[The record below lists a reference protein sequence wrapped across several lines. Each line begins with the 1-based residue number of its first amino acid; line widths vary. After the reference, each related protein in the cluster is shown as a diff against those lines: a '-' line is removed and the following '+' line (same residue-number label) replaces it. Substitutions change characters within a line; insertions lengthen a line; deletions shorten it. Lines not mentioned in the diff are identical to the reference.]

1 MIEFIPVTMP
11 ADLTGQ
17 SNGKLGPCHTKA
29 VYFPGLGYA
38 GLHALAARAWEVMAV
53 ICLAE
58 TGVKLTTTGGG
69 AYRSYEQQLSAFQTR
84 MTLNFDPNVN
94 RDPAITRKWNGQ
106 TWYLRKGYAP
116 VAAPGTS
123 NHGWGLAIDSAIFKD
138 GRILGITSDPKVWKW
153 LQDNAVSFGFSWEGA
168 KPGQPGWEPWHIRY
182 VAGDKTPQRILDIEA
197 WFAAASAGAK

>member
-1 MIEFIPVTMP
+1 MIEFIPVSMP
-11 ADLTGQ
+11 ADLKGQ
-17 SNGKLGPCHTKA
+17 ANGKLGPCHTKA

-38 GLHALAARAWEVMAV
+38 GLHTLAARAWELLAIM
-53 ICLAE
+53 CHAE

-69 AYRSYEQQLSAFQTR
+69 AYRSYDQQLSAFQTR

-94 RDPAITRKWNGQ
+94 RDPAITRTWNGQ

-116 VAAPGTS
+116 VASPGTS

-138 GRILGITSDPKVWKW
+138 GRILGITSDARVWKW

-168 KPGQPGWEPWHIRY
+168 RPGQPGWEPWHIRY
-182 VAGDKTPQRILDIEA
+182 VAGDKIPQRVLDIEA
-197 WFAAASAGAK
+197 WFAAHAKAG

>member
-11 ADLTGQ
+11 ADLNGQ
-17 SNGKLGPCHTKA
+17 ANGKLGPCHTKA

-38 GLHALAARAWEVMAV
+38 GLHTLAARAWELLAIM
-53 ICLAE
+53 CHAE

-69 AYRSYEQQLSAFQTR
+69 AYRSYDQQLSAFQTR

-94 RDPAITRKWNGQ
+94 RDPAITRTWNGQ

-138 GRILGITSDPKVWKW
+138 GRILGITSDARVWKW

-168 KPGQPGWEPWHIRY
+168 RPGQPGWEPWHIRY
-182 VAGDKTPQRILDIEA
+182 VAGDKIPQRILDIEA
-197 WFAAASAGAK
+197 WLAAASKAS